1 MKYAWIK
8 EHEKSFN
15 IVLMCK
21 ILTINR
27 SAYYHWV
34 NNGCI
39 VNKVD
44 ERLNQLIKD
53 IFYQY
58 REVYGTR
65 RIKKVLVQEY
75 GVIVSTR
82 KIAKSM
88 KEVGLVV
95 KMKRKFK
102 VTTTDSNHNYSIS
115 PNRLQR
121 DFNTSVANEVYV
133 GDITYIRTQ
142 QGWLYLAIVIDLY
155 SRKVVGWSMDDN
167 METPLVNNALQMA
180 LQTRKPPSKLIW
192 HTDRGSQYAS
202 DSHRELLSEHN
213 ILQSMSRKGDC
224 WDNAVSESFFH
235 SLKTELVHHERF
247 KTRAEANQAIF
258 EYIEVFYNRQR
269 LHSTNDYMSPV
280 NYEHKMLQYQ
290 TAA

>member
-1 MKYAWIK
+1 MKEY
-8 EHEKSFN
+8 EQEFN
-15 IVLMCK
+15 VTVMCRVLE
-21 ILTINR
+21 LNR
-27 SAYYHWV
+27 SAYYHWI

-44 ERLNQLIKD
+44 EKLNNLVKD

-65 RIKKVLVQEY
+65 RIKEALVQEY

-82 KIAKSM
+82 KIAKCM
-88 KEVGLVV
+88 KEVGVVV

-102 VTTTDSNHNYSIS
+102 VVTTDSNHNHAIS

-121 DFNTSVANEVYV
+121 DFRTNVPDEVYV

-142 QGWLYLAIVIDLY
+142 QGWLYLAVVIDLF

-167 METPLVNNALQMA
+167 METPLVNNALLMA
-180 LQTRKPPSKLIW
+180 LHNRTPPPELIW

-202 DSHRELLSEHN
+202 DSHRELLAEHD

-235 SLKTELVHHERF
+235 SLKTELVYHERF
-247 KTRAEANQAIF
+247 KTRAEANQSIF

-280 NYEHKMLQYQ
+280 NYELKMLEYQ

>member
-1 MKYAWIK
+1 MKEY
-8 EHEKSFN
+8 EQEFN
-15 IVLMCK
+15 ITLMCK
-21 ILTINR
+21 VLKVNR
-27 SAYYHWV
+27 SAYYHWI

-44 ERLNQLIKD
+44 VRLDQLIKD

-65 RIKKVLVQEY
+65 RIKEVLVQEY
-75 GVIVSTR
+75 GIIVSTR
-82 KIAKSM
+82 KIAKCM
-88 KEVGLVV
+88 KELGISV

-102 VTTTDSNHNYSIS
+102 VTTTDSNHNHSIS

-121 DFNTSVANEVYV
+121 DFRTNVPDEVYV

-142 QGWLYLAIVIDLY
+142 QGWLYLAVVIDLF

-167 METPLVNNALQMA
+167 METPLVNNALHMA
-180 LQTRKPPSKLIW
+180 LNNRNPPPKLIW

-202 DSHRELLSEHN
+202 DSHRELLEDYD

-269 LHSTNDYMSPV
+269 LHSTNGYMSPV
-280 NYEHKMLQYQ
+280 NYELKMLEYQ

>member
-1 MKYAWIK
+1 MKEY
-8 EHEKSFN
+8 EQEFN
-15 IVLMCK
+15 ITVMCK
-21 ILTINR
+21 VLRVNR
-27 SAYYHWV
+27 SAYYHWIT
-34 NNGCI
+34 NGCI

-44 ERLNQLIKD
+44 AQLNQLIKD

-82 KIAKSM
+82 KISKSM

-102 VTTTDSNHNYSIS
+102 VTTTDSNHNYKIS

-121 DFNTSVANEVYV
+121 DFKTNVANAVYV

-142 QGWLYLAIVIDLY
+142 QGWLYLAIVIDLF

-167 METPLVNNALQMA
+167 MQVSLVNNALQMA
-180 LQTRKPPSKLIW
+180 LHTRKPSAKLIW

-202 DSHRELLSEHN
+202 DAHRELLKEHN

-247 KTRAEANQAIF
+247 KTRAEANQSIF

-269 LHSTNDYMSPV
+269 LHSTNGYMSPV
-280 NYEHKMLQYQ
+280 NYEAKMLQYQ

>member
-1 MKYAWIK
+1 VKYAWIK

-21 ILTINR
+21 VCNVNR

-44 ERLNQLIKD
+44 ETLNQLIKD

-88 KEVGLVV
+88 REVGLVV

-102 VTTTDSNHNYSIS
+102 VTTTDSNHNHSIS

-121 DFNTSVANEVYV
+121 DFKTNVTDEVYV
-133 GDITYIRTQ
+133 GDITYIPTQ
-142 QGWLYLAIVIDLY
+142 QGWLYLAIVIDLF

-180 LQTRKPPSKLIW
+180 LHTRKPAPKLIW

-202 DSHRELLSEHN
+202 DSHRELLAEHD

-280 NYEHKMLQYQ
+280 NYEAKMLQYK

>member
-1 MKYAWIK
+1 
-8 EHEKSFN
+8 
-15 IVLMCK
+15 MCNLLK
-21 ILTINR
+21 VNR
-27 SAYYHWV
+27 SAYYHWK
-34 NNGCI
+34 NNGGVSQKI
-39 VNKVD
+39 DKKLNK
-44 ERLNQLIKD
+44 LIES
-53 IFYQY
+53 IFYKY
-58 REVYGTR
+58 REVYGSR
-65 RIKKVLVQEY
+65 RIKKALEEEY

-82 KIAKSM
+82 NISKKM
-88 KEVGLVV
+88 KKLGLIV
-95 KMKRKFK
+95 KMRRKFK
-102 VTTTDSNHNYSIS
+102 VTTTDSNHNYTIS
-115 PNRLQR
+115 PNRLDR
-121 DFNTSVANEVYV
+121 NFKTNMANTVYV

-142 QGWLYLAIVIDLY
+142 QGWLYLAVVIDLY

-167 METPLVNNALQMA
+167 METPLVNNALIMA
-180 LQTRKPPSKLIW
+180 LHNRTPPPKLIW

-202 DSHRELLSEHN
+202 DSHRKLLAEYD

-269 LHSTNDYMSPV
+269 LHSSNNYMSPV
-280 NYEHKMLQYQ
+280 NYETKMLQFQ

>member
-1 MKYAWIK
+1 MK
-8 EHEKSFN
+8 EFEEKFA
-15 IVLMCK
+15 ITLMCK
-21 ILTINR
+21 VLKVNR
-27 SAYYHWV
+27 SAYYHWI
-34 NNGCI
+34 NNGCV

-102 VTTTDSNHNYSIS
+102 VITTDSNHNYKIS

-121 DFNTSVANEVYV
+121 DFRTNVPDEVYV
-133 GDITYIRTQ
+133 SDITYIRTQ
-142 QGWLYLAIVIDLY
+142 QGWLYLAVVIDLF

-180 LQTRKPPSKLIW
+180 LHTRKPPPKLIW

-202 DSHRELLSEHN
+202 DSHRALLAEHDM
-213 ILQSMSRKGDC
+213 LQSMSRKGDC
-224 WDNAVSESFFH
+224 WNNAVSESFFH

-258 EYIEVFYNRQR
+258 EYIEIFYNRQR

-280 NYEHKMLQYQ
+280 NYEAKMLQYQ

>member
-1 MKYAWIK
+1 MK
-8 EHEKSFN
+8 EHEKSFS
-15 IVLMCK
+15 ITLMCK
-21 ILTINR
+21 IFKVNR

-34 NNGCI
+34 SNGCI

-88 KEVGLVV
+88 KELRIVV

-102 VTTTDSNHNYSIS
+102 VVTTDSNHNHSIS
-115 PNRLQR
+115 PNRIQR
-121 DFNTSVANEVYV
+121 DFRTNVPDEVYV

-142 QGWLYLAIVIDLY
+142 QGWLYLAVVIDLF
-155 SRKVVGWSMDDN
+155 SRKIVGWSMDDN
-167 METPLVNNALQMA
+167 METPLVNNALLMA
-180 LQTRKPPSKLIW
+180 LHNRTPPPNLIW

-202 DSHRELLSEHN
+202 DAHRELLEKHH

-269 LHSTNDYMSPV
+269 LHSTNGYMSPV
-280 NYEHKMLQYQ
+280 NYELKMLKYQ

>member
-1 MKYAWIK
+1 MKEY
-8 EHEKSFN
+8 EEDFN
-15 IVLMCK
+15 ITIMCK
-21 ILTINR
+21 VLKVNR
-27 SAYYHWV
+27 SAYYHWI

-44 ERLNQLIKD
+44 KKLNQLIKD

-65 RIKKVLVQEY
+65 RIKAVLVQEY

-88 KEVGLVV
+88 KEVGVIV

-102 VTTTDSNHNYSIS
+102 VRTTDSNHNYKIS

-121 DFNTSVANEVYV
+121 DFRTNVPDEVYV

-142 QGWLYLAIVIDLY
+142 QGWLYLAVVIDLF

-180 LQTRKPPSKLIW
+180 LQTRNPPSQLIW

-202 DSHRELLSEHN
+202 YSHRELLEENN

-235 SLKTELVHHERF
+235 SLKTELVHHQRF
-247 KTRAEANQAIF
+247 RTRADANQAIF

-269 LHSTNDYMSPV
+269 LHSTNGYMSPV
-280 NYEHKMLQYQ
+280 NYEAKMLQYQ
-290 TAA
+290 MAA

>member
-1 MKYAWIK
+1 MKEY
-8 EHEKSFN
+8 EKSFD
-15 IVLMCK
+15 ITVMCK
-21 ILTINR
+21 VFKVNR

-53 IFYQY
+53 IFYQC

-88 KEVGLVV
+88 KEVGVVV

-102 VTTTDSNHNYSIS
+102 VRTTDSNHNYNIS

-121 DFNTSVANEVYV
+121 DFRTNVPDKVYV

-142 QGWLYLAIVIDLY
+142 QGWLYLAVVIDLF
-155 SRKVVGWSMDDN
+155 SRKVVGWSMDAN

-180 LQTRKPPSKLIW
+180 LHTRKPSSQLIW

-202 DSHRELLSEHN
+202 DFHRELLAEHN

-269 LHSTNDYMSPV
+269 LHSTNGYMSPV
-280 NYEHKMLQYQ
+280 NYELKMLEYQ
-290 TAA
+290 TAG

>member
-1 MKYAWIK
+1 MKEY
-8 EHEKSFN
+8 EQEFN
-15 IVLMCK
+15 ITVMCDVLNV
-21 ILTINR
+21 NR
-27 SAYYHWV
+27 SAYYHWIT
-34 NNGCI
+34 NGCI

-44 ERLNQLIKD
+44 EQLNQLIQD

-65 RIKKVLVQEY
+65 RIKAVLIQEY
-75 GVIVSTR
+75 GVIVSAR
-82 KIAKSM
+82 KISRCM
-88 KEVGLVV
+88 KELGISV

-102 VTTTDSNHNYSIS
+102 VTTTDSNHNYKIS

-121 DFNTSVANEVYV
+121 DFRTNVPDEVYV

-142 QGWLYLAIVIDLY
+142 QGWLYLAVVIDLF
-155 SRKVVGWSMDDN
+155 SRKIVGWSMDDN
-167 METPLVNNALQMA
+167 METPLVNNALHMA
-180 LQTRKPPSKLIW
+180 LHNRTPPPELIW

-202 DSHRELLSEHN
+202 DSHRELLEEHS

-247 KTRAEANQAIF
+247 KRRAEANQAIF
-258 EYIEVFYNRQR
+258 EYIEVFYNRQG

-280 NYEHKMLQYQ
+280 NYELKMLEYQ
-290 TAA
+290 MAA

>member
-1 MKYAWIK
+1 MR

-15 IVLMCK
+15 ITLMCN
-21 ILTINR
+21 ILKVNR
-27 SAYYHWV
+27 SAYYHWIS
-34 NNGCI
+34 NGCI

-44 ERLNQLIKD
+44 EKLNQLIKD

-65 RIKKVLVQEY
+65 RVKEVLVQEY
-75 GVIVSTR
+75 GVIISNK
-82 KIAKSM
+82 KIAKCM
-88 KEVGLVV
+88 KELGISV

-102 VTTTDSNHNYSIS
+102 VVTTDSNHNHAIS

-121 DFNTSVANEVYV
+121 NFKANMPNEVYV

-142 QGWLYLAIVIDLY
+142 QGWLYLAVVIDLY

-167 METPLVNNALQMA
+167 METSLVNNALQMA
-180 LQTRKPPSKLIW
+180 LHNRKPISSLIW

-202 DSHRELLSEHN
+202 DAHRKLLAKHN

-247 KTRAEANQAIF
+247 KTRAEANQATF

-269 LHSTNDYMSPV
+269 LHSTNEYMSPV
-280 NYEHKMLQYQ
+280 NYEAKMLQYQ

>member
-1 MKYAWIK
+1 MKYVWIQ
-8 EHEKSFN
+8 EQQESFN
-15 IVLMCK
+15 ITVMCK
-21 ILTINR
+21 VLKLNR

-44 ERLNQLIKD
+44 VRLNQLIKD

-58 REVYGTR
+58 REVYGAR

-102 VTTTDSNHNYSIS
+102 VRTTDSNHNYKIS

-121 DFNTSVANEVYV
+121 DFRTNVPDEVYV

-142 QGWLYLAIVIDLY
+142 QGWLYLAVVIDLF
-155 SRKVVGWSMDDN
+155 SRKVLGWSMDDN

-180 LQTRKPPSKLIW
+180 LHNRKPQSQLIW

-202 DSHRELLSEHN
+202 ESHRELLAEHD

-269 LHSTNDYMSPV
+269 LHSTNGYMSPV
-280 NYEHKMLQYQ
+280 NYELKMLEYQ

>member
-1 MKYAWIK
+1 MK
-8 EHEKSFN
+8 EFEEKFA
-15 IVLMCK
+15 ITLMCK
-21 ILTINR
+21 VLKVNR

-34 NNGCI
+34 NNGCV

-102 VTTTDSNHNYSIS
+102 VITTDSNHNYKIS

-121 DFNTSVANEVYV
+121 DFRTNVPDEVYV

-142 QGWLYLAIVIDLY
+142 QGWLYLAVVIDLF

-180 LQTRKPPSKLIW
+180 LHTRKPPPKLIW

-202 DSHRELLSEHN
+202 DSHRALLAEHDM
-213 ILQSMSRKGDC
+213 LQSMSRKGDC

-280 NYEHKMLQYQ
+280 NYELMMLEYQ

>member
-21 ILTINR
+21 VCNVNR

-44 ERLNQLIKD
+44 ETLNQLIKD

-121 DFNTSVANEVYV
+121 NFNTNVANEVYV

-142 QGWLYLAIVIDLY
+142 QGWLYLAVVIDLY

-167 METPLVNNALQMA
+167 METPLVNKALQMA
-180 LQTRKPPSKLIW
+180 LHIRKPPPKLIW

-202 DSHRELLSEHN
+202 DSHRELLAEHD

-280 NYEHKMLQYQ
+280 NYEAKMLQYQ

>member
-1 MKYAWIK
+1 MKEY
-8 EHEKSFN
+8 EQEFN
-15 IVLMCK
+15 VTVMCRVLG
-21 ILTINR
+21 LNR

-34 NNGCI
+34 SNGCI

-65 RIKKVLVQEY
+65 RIKVALEQEY

-88 KEVGLVV
+88 KELGIAV

-102 VTTTDSNHNYSIS
+102 VVTTDSNHNHAIS

-121 DFNTSVANEVYV
+121 DFKTNVPDEVYV
-133 GDITYIRTQ
+133 GDITYIRTL
-142 QGWLYLAIVIDLY
+142 QGWLYLAIVIDLF

-167 METPLVNNALQMA
+167 METPLVNNALLMA
-180 LQTRKPPSKLIW
+180 LHNRTPPPNLIW

-202 DSHRELLSEHN
+202 DSHRDLLEEHD

-247 KTRAEANQAIF
+247 RTRAEANQAIF

-269 LHSTNDYMSPV
+269 LHSTNGYMSPV
-280 NYEHKMLQYQ
+280 NYELKMLEYQ

>member
-1 MKYAWIK
+1 VRYAWIK
-8 EHEKSFN
+8 ENDKSFN
-15 IVLMCK
+15 ITVMCK
-21 ILTINR
+21 VLKVNR

-44 ERLNQLIKD
+44 EKLNNLIKE
-53 IFYQY
+53 IFYH
-58 REVYGTR
+58 YGIR

-82 KIAKSM
+82 KIAKIM
-88 KEVGLVV
+88 KEVRLVV

-102 VTTTDSNHNYSIS
+102 VTTTDSNHKYKIS

-121 DFNTSVANEVYV
+121 DFRTNVPDEVYV

-142 QGWLYLAIVIDLY
+142 QGWLYLAIVIDLF

-180 LQTRKPPSKLIW
+180 LHNRTPPAKLIW

-202 DSHRELLSEHN
+202 DSHRELLDEHD

-258 EYIEVFYNRQR
+258 EYIEIFYNRQR
-269 LHSTNDYMSPV
+269 LHSSNNYMSPV
-280 NYEHKMLQYQ
+280 DYELKMLEYQ

>member
-1 MKYAWIK
+1 MKEY
-8 EHEKSFN
+8 EQDFN
-15 IVLMCK
+15 VTVMCK
-21 ILTINR
+21 VLKVNR

-39 VNKVD
+39 ANKVD
-44 ERLNQLIKD
+44 ERLNKLIKD

-82 KIAKSM
+82 KIAKCM
-88 KEVGLVV
+88 KEVDLVV

-102 VTTTDSNHNYSIS
+102 VTTTDSNHNYKIS
-115 PNRLQR
+115 LNRLQR
-121 DFNTSVANEVYV
+121 DFKTNIPDEVYV
-133 GDITYIRTQ
+133 GDITYIRTK
-142 QGWLYLAIVIDLY
+142 QGWLYLAVVIDLF

-167 METPLVNNALQMA
+167 METPLVNNALNMA
-180 LQTRKPPSKLIW
+180 LHTRRPVPNLIW

-202 DSHRELLSEHN
+202 DSHRELLAEHN

-235 SLKTELVHHERF
+235 SLKTELVHHER
-247 KTRAEANQAIF
+247 
-258 EYIEVFYNRQR
+258 
-269 LHSTNDYMSPV
+269 
-280 NYEHKMLQYQ
+280 
-290 TAA
+290 